1 MAEKLNTDNLGS
13 QHMKN
18 QQKSPAQEVE
28 ERIQQ
33 AELMSQVLSLHPN
46 ESQAIIMKYYND
58 MSLDEIADAMN
69 CSRSTVKRRLAKGC
83 HELEKKLGNNKGGV
97 FCD

>member
-1 MAEKLNTDNLGS
+1 
-13 QHMKN
+13 MKN
-18 QQKSPAQEVE
+18 SQKSPAQEVE

-69 CSRSTVKRRLAKGC
+69 CSRSTVKRRLAKGR
-83 HELEKKLGNNKGGV
+83 HELEKKLCNSKGGV

>member
-1 MAEKLNTDNLGS
+1 
-13 QHMKN
+13 MKN

-83 HELEKKLGNNKGGV
+83 HELEMKLGNNKGGV

>member
-1 MAEKLNTDNLGS
+1 
-13 QHMKN
+13 MKN
-18 QQKSPAQEVE
+18 PQKSPAQEVE

-58 MSLDEIADAMN
+58 MSLDEIADAKF
-69 CSRSTVKRRLAKGC
+69 SK
-83 HELEKKLGNNKGGV
+83 
-97 FCD
+97 